1 MLQPVPVSTK
11 DIEDYRPIVGEQRI
25 DEILALAA
33 PLKGA
38 RVLHLNATAYGG
50 GVAELLSALVPLT
63 RSVGIDADWKLMV
76 GAPELW
82 DTTKAMHNL
91 LQGASLTAES
101 PVRAIAA
108 SGPDLGS
115 PQIFPPLI
123 EACWNEGM
131 AAIWKRYNELT
142 AQEFDGDYDFVVVHD
157 PQPIGVLGYL
167 LQLRPQLGSSRF
179 LWRCHIDLTNAN
191 EQVWEFLRPYLAPYH
206 AAIFTMQEY
215 VKPDIPVNLIEL
227 IAPAIDPLSTKN
239 SELTEDEVRA
249 IITKFGIDPNR
260 PLLCQ
265 VSRFDPWKDPLG
277 VIDVYRQVK
286 REIPGVQLAMVG
298 SMATD
303 DPEAWRYYELTARHA
318 GTDSDIHILTNFLG
332 VGNLEVNAFQRA
344 SDVVFQ
350 KSLRE
355 GFALTVSEALWKARP
370 VVATAVGGIPLQ
382 VVSGHNGYLVH
393 GTAEAA
399 QRTLELLR
407 DPALA
412 RQFGEN
418 AREHVRE
425 NFLMTRDLEDYL
437 QLFHKLGQHATVP
450 LSNAA

>member
-1 MLQPVPVSTK
+1 MLQPVPVSNK
-11 DIEDYRPIVGEQRI
+11 DLDDYRPIVGEQRI
-25 DEILALAA
+25 EEILALAE

-50 GVAELLSALVPLT
+50 GVAELLSTLVPLT

-91 LQGASLTAES
+91 LQGASLISES
-101 PVRAIAA
+101 PAQMLAA
-108 SGPDLGS
+108 GGPDLGS
-115 PQIFPPLI
+115 PHIFPPLI
-123 EACWNEGM
+123 EASWNEGM
-131 AAIWKRYNELT
+131 AGIWKRYNELT
-142 AQEFDGDYDFVVVHD
+142 AHEFDGEYDYVVVHD
-157 PQPIGVLGYL
+157 PQPAGMLAYL
-167 LQLRPQLGSSRF
+167 LRLHPRLSSTRF
-179 LWRCHIDLTNAN
+179 IWRCHIDLTNAN
-191 EQVWEFLRPYLAPYH
+191 EQIWEFLRPYLAPYH
-206 AAIFTMQEY
+206 AAVFTMQEY
-215 VKPDIPVNLIEL
+215 VKPDIPVNQIEL

-239 SELTEDEVRA
+239 SELTEDEVRT
-249 IITKFGIDPNR
+249 ILTKFGIDPDR

-286 REIPGVQLAMVG
+286 REFPGVQLAMVG

-318 GTDSDIHILTNFLG
+318 GTDFDIHILTNFLG

-344 SDVVFQ
+344 ADVVFQ

-393 GTAEAA
+393 GTAESA

-407 DPALA
+407 NPELA
-412 RQFGEN
+412 RQFGHN

-437 QLFHKLGQHATVP
+437 QLFGKLVRKVAAP
-450 LSNAA
+450 LPNAA

>member
-1 MLQPVPVSTK
+1 MLQSVPTTAK
-11 DIEDYRPIVGEQRI
+11 AIDDYRAIVGEQRI
-25 DEILALAA
+25 DEICAQAA

-50 GVAELLSALVPLT
+50 GVSELLSALVPLM
-63 RSVGIDADWKLMV
+63 RSVGIEADWKLMV

-82 DTTKAMHNL
+82 DCTKAMHNL
-91 LQGASLTAES
+91 LQGACLIPGIPSRTL
-101 PVRAIAA
+101 AA
-108 SGPDLGS
+108 GGPDLGA

-123 EACWNEGM
+123 EACWNDGM
-131 AAIWKRYNELT
+131 AEIWKRYNELT
-142 AQEFDGDYDFVVVHD
+142 AREYEGDYDFVVVHD
-157 PQPIGVLGYL
+157 PQPVGMLDYL
-167 LQLRPQLGSSRF
+167 LRLRPGLGTTRF
-179 LWRCHIDLTNAN
+179 IWRCHIDLTNAN
-191 EQVWEFLRPYLAPYH
+191 QQIWEFLRPYLAPYH
-206 AAIFTMQEY
+206 AAIFTMQDY
-215 VKPDIPVNLIEL
+215 VKSDIPVDLIEL

-239 SELTEDEVRA
+239 SDLSEDEVRT
-249 IITKFGIDPNR
+249 IVSKFGVDPSR

-286 REIPGVQLAMVG
+286 REIPAVQLAMVG

-318 GTDSDIHILTNFLG
+318 GTDADVHILTNFLG

-344 SDVVFQ
+344 ADVVLQ

-370 VVATAVGGIPLQ
+370 VVATAIGGIPLQ

-393 GTAEAA
+393 GNAECA
-399 QRTLELLR
+399 QRVLELLR
-407 DPALA
+407 NSELA
-412 RQFGEN
+412 RQFGLN

-425 NFLMTRDLEDYL
+425 NFLVTRGLEDYL
-437 QLFHKLGQHATVP
+437 QLFGKLGRPMAVTP
-450 LSNAA
+450 KAA